1 MFLTEN
7 MSTLLTDKRLAYYV
21 ALLTD
26 YASRV
31 KGKYTSLEINIISAH
46 LTIY

>member
-1 MFLTEN
+1 MSLYGFYTNMFLTEN

-26 YASRV
+26 KRLV
-31 KGKYTSLEINIISAH
+31 
-46 LTIY
+46 